1 MAAAVRQLLPLN
13 TKSGVAINSWE
24 RENLLGVFFLA
35 TNLASAVGHEN
46 SHLMIRGIEIFLGG
60 LLLGISFCS
69 ILSMPIC
76 QNIGKQDRNH
86 MIIRW

>member
-1 MAAAVRQLLPLN
+1 MAAQFRQLLPLN

-35 TNLASAVGHEN
+35 TNLASAVGHKS
-46 SHLMIRGIEIFLGG
+46 SHHDQRGG
-60 LLLGISFCS
+60 LLLGIS
-69 ILSMPIC
+69 LLYTSMPIC